1 MIVFLIPKA
10 ARPSKTVPAIRCIP
24 LSTMI
29 VEASKGNKEA
39 DCYKLLAKPLFSSSS
54 LPTEAGFP
62 YLVKWA
68 LNRKS
73 WTQYSLCRDLRS
85 SGLERDIAL
94 LKKQGV
100 TISNG
105 DSQVVASF
113 FTQAKQLKVLASS
126 WAKGPLVTFTLVEGC
141 QVEYDCVSTALKIL
155 HNAGGKVEKRGSQTE
170 RNFLIAACLPASEVK
185 LFVVESEDLEV
196 AMDGTGTITRDFFLR
211 LRNQWALANPQITVE
226 QAILDIR
233 TLNFRA
239 WIPGYG
245 QLKIMAI
252 VTDQVLPNGADIYA
266 HRKNFK
272 DKEVCVQGDVAFF
285 GFDPQGSKP
294 SAYTNKQCLR
304 NFGWFF
310 GLKDRVWSWFI
321 SNLKAGIAEIKK
333 GKTVEESKLELQLLK
348 SEKRIEDS
356 FSTGERIRSIDW
368 NTSGGSQAE
377 LPALFQGSVK
387 DWLQR
392 MTTADMAEQEIWVE
406 IPGSYFSQIVCLEA
420 VRYVAPELYAKG
432 IPHGKVVYLKSHKI
446 FVVSTE
452 YWIENLINWG
462 GCDQDDKFALVFRK
476 HKDSGKIFVLIYR
489 TPNDRNEYA
498 IATADED
505 NLPGLKGDWQSEPCR
520 FPTTR
525 PLQASKSNEEIIK
538 LGGKVENEAP
548 RLRTFEDFL
557 GKLDVMANPGWAV
570 NIIACWNTGYDTR
583 CPLPPMEACIDLSV
597 QTCDSNQIEW
607 LENRCLKLAKKMYNG
622 VMNKTIKL
630 DRKLAMSVF
639 HVAGEYDEGFKVLL
653 KLNHK
658 TLSSLLYESDYSLLC
673 QAASERIQKEL
684 DWFETVADELSVNAW
699 TVSLPKLKKI
709 AARIRKDFGD
719 SLYEIMVDRVNLT
732 FARWASCYKGPDV
745 ELFRWIPR
753 GEEQSK
759 LSPMGFDI
767 VARKQKALL
776 LTQRKYIWSRFPKNY
791 SREAFEKVL
800 AFVALYQLFS
810 QANADHATPIKNLDL
825 HKGLEKGSL
834 ISHKWLFETFC
845 KVRKQM

>member
-10 ARPSKTVPAIRCIP
+10 ARPSKTVSAIRCVP

-68 LNRKS
+68 LNKKS
-73 WTQYSLCRDLRS
+73 WIQYSLCRDTRS

-185 LFVVESEDLEV
+185 LFVVESDDLEV

-252 VTDQVLPNGADIYA
+252 VTDQKLPNGADIYA

-272 DKEVCVQGDVAFF
+272 QKEVIVQGSVAFF

-321 SNLKAGIAEIKK
+321 TNLKEGIVQIKK

-348 SEKRIEDS
+348 AEKRIEDS
-356 FSTGERIRSIDW
+356 FSTGERLRSITW
-368 NTSGGSQAE
+368 TECGGSQAE

-392 MTTADMAEQEIWVE
+392 MTTADMKEQELWVE

-420 VRYVAPELYAKG
+420 VRYVAPKLYAKG
-432 IPHGKVVYLKSHKI
+432 IPHGKVVYLKSHKL

-462 GCDQDDKFALVFRK
+462 GCDQDDKFALIFRK
-476 HKDSGKIFVLIYR
+476 HKESGMIFVLIYR

-505 NLPGLKGDWQSEPCR
+505 NLPALRGDWQSEPCR
-520 FPTTR
+520 FPTDR
-525 PLQASKSNEEIIK
+525 PLQASKSKEEIVK
-538 LGGKVENEAP
+538 LGGQVVEEASRP
-548 RLRTFEDFL
+548 RTFEDFL
-557 GKLDVMANPGWAV
+557 GKLEVMANPGWAV
-570 NIIACWNTGYDTR
+570 NIIACWNTGYKTR
-583 CPLPPMEACIDLSV
+583 CPLPPMEACIDLST
-597 QTCDSNQIEW
+597 QTCDPNQIKW
-607 LENRCLKLAKKMYNG
+607 LEGRCLTLVKLMYDDLMEG
-622 VMNKTIKL
+622 TIKL

-639 HVAGEYDEGFKVLL
+639 HVAGSYDEDFKEAL
-653 KLNHK
+653 KTNLEAVSM
-658 TLSSLLYESDYSLLC
+658 LVYESDYSLLC

-684 DWFETVADELSVNAW
+684 DWFETVAEELSVDAW
-699 TVSLPKLKKI
+699 EVSLPKLKKI

-719 SLYEIMVDRVNLT
+719 SLYEVMVDRVNLT
-732 FARWASCYKGPDV
+732 FGRWASCYKGPEV
-745 ELFRWIPR
+745 ELFRWKPK
-753 GEEQSK
+753 GEKQPK

-776 LTQRKYIWSRFPKNY
+776 VAQRKYIWSRFPKNY
-791 SREAFEKVL
+791 SRKAFDSVI

-810 QANADHATPIKNLDL
+810 QANADHTTPIKNLEVY
-825 HKGLEKGSL
+825 KGLEKGSL

-845 KVRKQM
+845 RVRKQM